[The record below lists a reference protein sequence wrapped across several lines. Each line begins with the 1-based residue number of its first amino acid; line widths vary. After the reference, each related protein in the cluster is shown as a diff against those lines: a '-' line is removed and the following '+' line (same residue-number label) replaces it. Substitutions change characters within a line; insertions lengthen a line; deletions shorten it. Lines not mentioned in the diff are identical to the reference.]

1 MRQESRVWVT
11 YLYQVTVHLVAIEI
25 CVVTVTVSVVQ
36 ADGLLGHM
44 SKDTCLVGHDG
55 GLVKRG
61 LTVYQEH
68 VAVHHVTV
76 YFRPRV
82 LQQQF
87 GFARALCITEL
98 LQLDDLAVPHL

>member
-1 MRQESRVWVT
+1 MGRT
-11 YLYQVTVHLVAIEI
+11 YLYQVTIHLVAIEI
-25 CVVTVTVSVVQ
+25 CIVTVTVGVVQ

-44 SKDTCLVGHDG
+44 RKDTRLVSHDG

-61 LTVYQEH
+61 LTVYQQH
-68 VAVHHVTV
+68 VPVHHVTV

-87 GFARALCITEL
+87 GFARTLCITEL
-98 LQLDDLAVPHL
+98 FQLDDLAIPHL